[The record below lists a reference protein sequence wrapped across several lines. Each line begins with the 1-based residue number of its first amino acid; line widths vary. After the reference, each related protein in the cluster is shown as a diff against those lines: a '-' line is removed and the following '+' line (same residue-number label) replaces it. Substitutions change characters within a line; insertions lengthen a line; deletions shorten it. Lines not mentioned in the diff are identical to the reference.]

1 MHPLQIKHPRNIPG
15 WVKLHQVSPLR
26 INGELMLAPGLPQ
39 TAPSTPQTA
48 SGPRLHIIIRE
59 FIPLDIK
66 SKNKFKIQDAILCC
80 LGSFHF
86 FVIVYKVIQ
95 KIFC

>member
-1 MHPLQIKHPRNIPG
+1 MHPLQINHLRNIPG

-26 INGELMLAPGLPQ
+26 INVELMFAPGLP

-48 SGPRLHIIIRE
+48 SGPRLHIIIGE
-59 FIPLDIK
+59 FIQVDIK
-66 SKNKFKIQDAILCC
+66 SKSKSTIEDAVLCY
-80 LGSFHF
+80 LVSFHF
-86 FVIVYKVIQ
+86 FIITYNVVQ